1 MIGMENGLT
10 IVFNNEGELVL
21 DGCCGSGFSKLA
33 GGFNFSENTYF
44 KYVLLN

>member
-10 IVFNNEGELVL
+10 IVFNNSRENSSWRLL
-21 DGCCGSGFSKLA
+21 WIGFSKLA
-33 GGFNFSENTYF
+33 DGFNFSENTYF